1 MPKPA
6 PQRRRTRR
14 KGESLRPGARG
25 PRRTRSARKR
35 ACRGGVAIAL
45 LRLTGGALFLTIAVF
60 YFSPL
65 RDAARHARDAVAE
78 ATQAGRYA
86 AARGSGL
93 VGYSLRYGIP
103 FDLAAAIEHAATE
116 QGIDPDLAFRLV
128 RVESQFKERAVS
140 SAGALGLTQLM
151 PATAA
156 EMQPGITREEIFDRD
171 TNLQLGFRYFR
182 WLLTLYKG
190 DVEEAL
196 HAYNRGPGTVARIRA
211 AGGDP
216 TNGYADKVIRGGRTH
231 HPPYRGNG
239 LIPTAPPP
247 LPDPWTAREER
258 ARSPVSAF

>member
-1 MPKPA
+1 MPKSA
-6 PQRRRTRR
+6 QERRTRHAGESLRRSRGARRTRSIRRRTRR
-14 KGESLRPGARG
+14 SGAV
-25 PRRTRSARKR
+25 T
-35 ACRGGVAIAL
+35 AL
-45 LRLTGGALFLTIAVF
+45 LRLAGGAVFLSIPFF

-65 RDAARHARDAVAE
+65 RDAARQARDAVVE

-86 AARGSGL
+86 AARSSGL
-93 VGYSLRYGIP
+93 LGYSLRYGIS
-103 FDLAAAIEHAATE
+103 FELASAIEHAAIE

-140 SAGALGLTQLM
+140 PVGALGLTQLM

-171 TNLQLGFRYFR
+171 TNLRLGFRYFR
-182 WLLTLYKG
+182 WLLKLYKG

-216 TNGYADKVIRGGRTH
+216 ANGYADHVLRGGRTR
-231 HPPYRGNG
+231 PAYRGNG
-239 LIPTAPPP
+239 LTPTLPPP
-247 LPDPWTAREER
+247 LPPPWGGKEER
-258 ARSPVSAF
+258 VRSPVSAF